1 MDGINMNKKIKI
13 VIFDVDDT
21 LIYTIDTA
29 YKKTNEAGKRVFN
42 VDLSKKEFIDL
53 YGKYDF
59 IECIKHWYNVENTE
73 KFVNE
78 YNNIYLDYEFVGDIE
93 KILKR
98 LKEKN
103 IIVGVVTNSTKEKT
117 ERKLK
122 KYINLLDFIYC
133 DANKPSIESI
143 NDIINKYQVSP
154 NEIIFI
160 GDSDSDYQ
168 TSKNAK
174 INFCGVNTGKNK
186 WYKTDAIFIESINDL
201 EKGIL

>member
-1 MDGINMNKKIKI
+1 MNKRIKI

-42 VDLSKKEFIDL
+42 VHLSKKEFISL

-59 IECIKHWYNVENTE
+59 MECVKHWYNTENVER
-73 KFVNE
+73 FVNE
-78 YNNIYLDYEFVGDIE
+78 YNNIHIEYEFIGDIG
-93 KILKR
+93 KILGK

-122 KYINLLDFIYC
+122 KYINLLDFVYC
-133 DANKPSIESI
+133 DAKKPGIESV
-143 NDIINKYQVSP
+143 NDIINKYHVRPS
-154 NEIIFI
+154 EIIFI

-186 WYKTDAIFIESINDL
+186 WYKTGAIFIESINDL